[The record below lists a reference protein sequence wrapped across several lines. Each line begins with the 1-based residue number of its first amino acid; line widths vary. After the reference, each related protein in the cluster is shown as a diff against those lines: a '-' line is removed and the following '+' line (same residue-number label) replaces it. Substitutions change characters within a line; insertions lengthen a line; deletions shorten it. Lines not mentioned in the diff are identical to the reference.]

1 MLHHCVYS
9 VFLNYLRHVRLV
21 RNLFTVVCNGFWH
34 ATACVMC
41 VSLSLYYDVKFGGSH
56 YVMHFLVLI
65 SYRYINYMCAFK
77 LPVDQEYAIRQ
88 SFAAFL
94 LLTPLFFSEFLGSND
109 KGMTARAYIGWEAPV
124 ASWGWQAPVARGGA
138 TGPLPRTRDLFAISK
153 KIKITF
159 RFCRPWLGRQ
169 DPFSPPT
176 GRPGVVLKYFKT
188 DIYF

>member
-1 MLHHCVYS
+1 
-9 VFLNYLRHVRLV
+9 
-21 RNLFTVVCNGFWH
+21 
-34 ATACVMC
+34 MC

-109 KGMTARAYIGWEAPV
+109 KGMAARAYIGREDPV
-124 ASWGWQAPVARGGA
+124 APGVGDGPCRPLGA
-138 TGPLPRTRDLFAISK
+138 TGPPCIFLPGTSLQI
-153 KIKITF
+153 
-159 RFCRPWLGRQ
+159 
-169 DPFSPPT
+169 
-176 GRPGVVLKYFKT
+176 
-188 DIYF
+188 

>member
-1 MLHHCVYS
+1 
-9 VFLNYLRHVRLV
+9 
-21 RNLFTVVCNGFWH
+21 
-34 ATACVMC
+34 MC

-109 KGMTARAYIGWEAPV
+109 KGMAAN
-124 ASWGWQAPVARGGA
+124 GGQ
-138 TGPLPRTRDLFAISK
+138 GLSNN
-153 KIKITF
+153 
-159 RFCRPWLGRQ
+159 G
-169 DPFSPPT
+169 SSSN
-176 GRPGVVLKYFKT
+176 
-188 DIYF
+188 

>member
-1 MLHHCVYS
+1 
-9 VFLNYLRHVRLV
+9 
-21 RNLFTVVCNGFWH
+21 
-34 ATACVMC
+34 MC

-109 KGMTARAYIGWEAPV
+109 KWNGG
-124 ASWGWQAPVARGGA
+124 GGDLVARWGGDR
-138 TGPLPRTRDLFAISK
+138 PPFFFFRDFVANLK
-153 KIKITF
+153 KK
-159 RFCRPWLGRQ
+159 
-169 DPFSPPT
+169 
-176 GRPGVVLKYFKT
+176 KY
-188 DIYF
+188 I